1 MQARRVVTLAV
12 TISLAV
18 CAGATAA
25 PAPDPFGTNDAGG
38 FRNIAPG
45 GQNGHADAA
54 QTAAFLG
61 TGALPP
67 HTDDQL
73 APYTNLISASPTLD
87 PARIGEFFKDATFG
101 VPEGEVEHEYSPRDD
116 VTIQRDRGFGVPHI
130 YGSDRDGTMFGA
142 GYVGSEDRLFLMDV
156 LRHLGR
162 AELST
167 FIGGS
172 EGNRAM
178 DREQW
183 RIAPYTEADLQ
194 LQFDRFDDLYG
205 ADGVQLQ
212 TDVTNYVAGINK
224 YICEAVPANP
234 DCIARGISPTP
245 TVGSKNG
252 DTPVQ
257 KLPGAYAAI
266 TPNGDPAVEPELFSV
281 TDVIATASLVGGIF
295 GKGGGRELDAA
306 LVLEQALKKFG
317 DSTAANGVFDDFRR
331 AEDPEAPVTT
341 PGSFPY
347 RVPNGSPESD
357 SVGRPDVGTFD
368 PSEVVETPGV
378 PGLPGGILGPLSGLD
393 GSASNALLVSGAE
406 SESGRPVAVIGP
418 QTGYFSPQI
427 LMEIDLHAP
436 AVDGKPGIDARGS
449 SFPGVNLYVQLGRGR
464 DYAWS
469 ATSAGQDII
478 DTFALD
484 LCVPGDAAAPAGLD
498 AKGYLYRG
506 RCEEFV
512 ELRRTNQ
519 WLPNAADMSAPGT
532 ETLLTRRTKL
542 GLELARARIGGTAG
556 QPGKAVVYVQL
567 RSTYM
572 HEADS
577 ALGFL
582 DFNTPGRMDT
592 SAEFQQAASRIGF
605 TFNWFFVNRSDIA
618 YYNSGNN
625 PVRPAGTDPDF
636 PVRACPDGATD
647 RCKYEWEGWNPDL
660 FTATYTPFAA
670 HPQGVNKP
678 YYTSWNNKPAPGYS
692 AADDNFGYGSIHR
705 SEPLDDRV
713 VPRIAGDEKITPS
726 ELVDAMEDAGTVDL
740 RGDKVLPFLLQLLSK
755 ETDPVLRDALTKLEA
770 WHAAG
775 AHRRDDNGD
784 GVYEHSDAIKIM
796 DAWWP
801 LLVRQQFEPALGK
814 GLYEKLVG
822 MIQIDNPPHTRQ
834 GSAYISG
841 WYAYV
846 EKDLRAILGTGGA
859 RRSQVPG
866 GFSRRYCGD
875 ADADG
880 TTERAACEAVMR
892 STLQAAIAEPR
903 ATTYADPQCDEA
915 DNAAMD
921 DQACFDAIEYS
932 AIGAVSLPLQRWQNR
947 PTFQQVVEVS
957 AEAVPRERV
966 DAPSRRPR
974 RPRRDRA
981 DNRPEPAREPAVR
994 PGAGVV
1000 AAEDG
1005 ELPFTGFV
1013 VAIVAL
1019 LGLLLLGGGTALQRR
1034 VAAKRE

>member
-1 MQARRVVTLAV
+1 MHARRVVTLAV
-12 TISLAV
+12 TITLAV
-18 CAGATAA
+18 CTGAAAA
-25 PAPDPFGTNDAGG
+25 PAPDPFATNDAGG

-45 GQNGHADAA
+45 GQNGHADAT
-54 QTAAFLG
+54 QVAAFLG

-67 HTDDQL
+67 HTHDQL
-73 APYTNLISASPTLD
+73 ASYTNLISASPTLD
-87 PARIGEFFKDATFG
+87 PARVGEFFKDATFG
-101 VPEGEVEHEYSPRDD
+101 VPEGQVEHEYSPRDD
-116 VTIQRDRGFGVPHI
+116 VTIQRDRGFGVPHV
-130 YGSDRDGTMFGA
+130 YGRDRDGAMFGA

-167 FIGGS
+167 FVGGS
-172 EGNRAM
+172 EGNREM

-183 RIAPYTEADLQ
+183 RIAPYTEQDLQ

-224 YICEAVPANP
+224 YICEATPVNP
-234 DCIARGISPTP
+234 ECVTKGISPAP
-245 TVGSKNG
+245 TAGSKNG

-266 TPNGDPAVEPELFSV
+266 TPNGETTELKPELFEV

-306 LVLEQALKKFG
+306 LVLEEALKELGG
-317 DSTAANGVFDDFRR
+317 DAAAANGVFDDFRR

-347 RVPNGSPESD
+347 RVPNGSPEGD
-357 SVGRPDVGTFD
+357 SVGRPDAGTVD
-368 PSEVVETPGV
+368 PSEVVESPGV

-393 GSASNALLVSGAE
+393 GNASNALLVSGAE

-427 LMEIDLHAP
+427 LMEIDMHAP
-436 AVDGKPGIDARGS
+436 AVDGKPGVDARGS

-478 DTFALD
+478 DTFALELCNVDPARSPDD
-484 LCVPGDAAAPAGLD
+484 LERF
-498 AKGYLYRG
+498 KGYLYRG
-506 RCEEFV
+506 ACEPFT
-512 ELRRTNQ
+512 ELKRTNTFVT
-519 WLPNAADMSAPGT
+519 NAADMSAPGS

-542 GLELARARIGGTAG
+542 GLELARAEVGGK
-556 QPGKAVVYVQL
+556 PVVYVQL

-582 DFNTPGRMDT
+582 DFNTPDRMNT
-592 SAEFQQAASRIGF
+592 SAEFQRAASRIGF
-605 TFNWFFVNRSDIA
+605 TFNWFYVNRSDIA

-625 PVRPAGTDPDF
+625 PVRPAGSDPDF
-636 PVRACPDGATD
+636 PVRACPTAASD

-660 FTATYTPFAA
+660 FTATYTPFAE

-678 YYTSWNNKPAPGYS
+678 YYTSWNNKPAAGYS

-755 ETDPVLRDALTKLEA
+755 ETDPVLRDALAKLEA
-770 WHAAG
+770 WRAAG

-784 GVYEHSDAIKIM
+784 GVYEHSEAIKIM

-801 LLVRQQFEPALGK
+801 LLVEGQFEPALGED
-814 GLYEKLVG
+814 LYEELLKVIG
-822 MIQIDNPPHTRQ
+822 IDNPPHTRQ

-846 EKDLRAILGTGGA
+846 EKDLRAILGAGGA
-859 RRSQVPG
+859 RSSQVPG

-875 ADADG
+875 ADGDG
-880 TTERAACEAVMR
+880 TTDRAACEAVMR
-892 STLQAAIAEPR
+892 STLQTAIDVPR
-903 ATTYADPQCDEA
+903 ETTYADPQCKEP
-915 DNAAMD
+915 DNAAMN
-921 DQACFDAIEYS
+921 DQVCFDAIEYT

-947 PTFQQVVEVS
+947 PTFQQVVEVA
-957 AEAVPRERV
+957 AEAAPRERV
-966 DAPSRRPR
+966 VAPR
-974 RPRRDRA
+974 RKARRDRPDA
-981 DNRPEPAREPAVR
+981 KPRERPRDVR
-994 PGAGVV
+994 PGGGVPV
-1000 AAEDG
+1000 ATDGG

-1019 LGLLLLGGGTALQRR
+1019 LGLLLLGGGTALRRR
-1034 VAAKRE
+1034 VAGRPE